1 MSLTASFNDIP
12 VTVPGSDTFDATTEL
27 PEVVSNATAVGNN
40 QSLQSD
46 VSMELHDAQIL
57 FGGFNSQI
65 EGTDDSLSGTGNT
78 GLSAALAV
86 AIAGAYGVISPANI
100 QATSNVYDILNASVD
115 SAATAV
121 ANNANVELDAATP
134 DDALMIADYP
144 QAAFANVTAT
154 SNVSDVSLNNYTNL
168 GALGKPIV
176 SSVATAVG
184 NNLNIKV
191 TSPGP

>member
-1 MSLTASFNDIP
+1 M
-12 VTVPGSDTFDATTEL
+12 
-27 PEVVSNATAVGNN
+27 
-40 QSLQSD
+40 
-46 VSMELHDAQIL
+46 
-57 FGGFNSQI
+57 
-65 EGTDDSLSGTGNT
+65 
-78 GLSAALAV
+78 AV

-134 DDALMIADYP
+134 DDALMIADYT